1 MKHVETLSGSTN
13 EKIEKKLSRSFFQ
26 KIPRTFHTSTSGFF
40 LRYRSIGIR
49 NIEKLLQI
57 KSNHQIKILI
67 NNSENIQKQIYT
79 KITN

>member
-13 EKIEKKLSRSFFQ
+13 EIEKKDYLGLSFKKF
-26 KIPRTFHTSTSGFF
+26 PRTFHTSTSGIF

-57 KSNHQIKILI
+57 KSNHQIKILM